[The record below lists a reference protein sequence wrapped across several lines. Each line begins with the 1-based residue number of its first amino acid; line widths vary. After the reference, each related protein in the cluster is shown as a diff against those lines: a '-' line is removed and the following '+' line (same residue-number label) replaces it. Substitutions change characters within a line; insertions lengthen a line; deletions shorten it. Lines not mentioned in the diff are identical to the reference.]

1 MENNHILPIEM
12 YEKIF
17 SYIKDTKTLLN
28 IRLSCKLFYLLNK
41 DIKIYDNNI
50 LSYTYKFNRNFIR
63 QNLLNIYNK
72 DNKIIGYID
81 FDIDGYT
88 KIKNDLKI
96 NVQNNTVFYR
106 NYNYN
111 YYISRI
117 YDIVTKK
124 TQENIINSLCN
135 IS

>member
-1 MENNHILPIEM
+1 MDNTHILPVEI

-17 SYIKDTKTLLN
+17 NYIKNTKTILN

-41 DIKIYDNNI
+41 DIEIYENNI
-50 LSYTYKFNRNFIR
+50 LLYTYKFNRNFIR

-72 DNKIIGYID
+72 NNKIIGYID

-88 KIKNDLKI
+88 KVIDDLKI
-96 NVQNNTVFYR
+96 NVHNNIVFYR

-117 YDIVTKK
+117 YNIVTKK
-124 TQENIINSLCN
+124 TQENIINSICN